1 LSSQVRELERSL
13 GRTLL
18 ERTGGRLVLTPDG
31 EVARD
36 YAESIFAL
44 GTEARRARSHAATTA
59 R

>member
-1 LSSQVRELERSL
+1 MRELERSL

-36 YAESIFAL
+36 YAESIFGL
-44 GTEARRARSHAATTA
+44 GAESRRAWSHAATTA